1 MSSDEDFENYDA
13 NPHPSTTSD
22 KFESSVQSRKGQNGK
37 TTHSPLTKK
46 KTVLNNRKEP
56 TKSKGSVHPVSDDI
70 FVEVSESEKPK
81 PSPISQTKPTNYFLN
96 TKRKPDPVS
105 SSTVKFD
112 TGGGDEDDYQPR
124 RARKLTQDSQAIDLT
139 PGSVRNPVSAQEYKS
154 LRAQVIGQ
162 RPEDRIKDEMRH
174 HHTQLNIP
182 KIGKGVFKLSTVYLP
197 SSERLYNNCR
207 RSLEIVDGTQIIKKT
222 IDAIME
228 PQNTVHSILNQVH
241 WNSRSGKDYIR
252 LDDETQLSRPQPR
265 APTLSVESKHFWE
278 DLIDSSEVNCL
289 DQRNYLDCNPLNSE
303 GYYDKLFKDFISK
316 NDQSCEDLDKPNQQR
331 TGDIST
337 VNHLLG
343 PQHTDN
349 KQSEPY
355 PTATKYDEQLQ
366 QSGEKSSVWY
376 SNQKPSATTPTTTT
390 TRDAC
395 DWMGDNDT
403 VNKHLSQHTY
413 GLEGLIAAASGD
425 SVEQQCRD
433 EQILKDF
440 DNHLYKLGKES
451 ILSYVHTD
459 LEGMLGSTGNTLFMY
474 SVKNHMKSGHS
485 EWKVIDPK

>member
-241 WNSRSGKDYIR
+241 WNSRSGKD
-252 LDDETQLSRPQPR
+252 
-265 APTLSVESKHFWE
+265 
-278 DLIDSSEVNCL
+278 
-289 DQRNYLDCNPLNSE
+289 
-303 GYYDKLFKDFISK
+303 
-316 NDQSCEDLDKPNQQR
+316 
-331 TGDIST
+331 
-337 VNHLLG
+337 
-343 PQHTDN
+343 
-349 KQSEPY
+349 
-355 PTATKYDEQLQ
+355 
-366 QSGEKSSVWY
+366 
-376 SNQKPSATTPTTTT
+376 
-390 TRDAC
+390 
-395 DWMGDNDT
+395 
-403 VNKHLSQHTY
+403 
-413 GLEGLIAAASGD
+413 
-425 SVEQQCRD
+425 
-433 EQILKDF
+433 
-440 DNHLYKLGKES
+440 
-451 ILSYVHTD
+451 
-459 LEGMLGSTGNTLFMY
+459 
-474 SVKNHMKSGHS
+474 
-485 EWKVIDPK
+485 